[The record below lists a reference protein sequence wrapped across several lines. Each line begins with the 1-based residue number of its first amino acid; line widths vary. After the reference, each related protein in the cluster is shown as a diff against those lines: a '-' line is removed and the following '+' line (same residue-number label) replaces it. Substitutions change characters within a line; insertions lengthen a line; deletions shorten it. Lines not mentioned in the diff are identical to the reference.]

1 MSAII
6 AVRAQPVTPHN
17 RALYEAGKQMLV
29 ASVDVGREF
38 CKFMVGVSTG
48 AIPLYLALL
57 QLALPKDF
65 RPSWERGIVE
75 IAPAVV
81 FLLAAGAFA
90 VGVFPR
96 TGTFSLDVPAQID
109 AARTKAINWRRLWA
123 ITGSALFGAAAL
135 VGIVVT
141 VASLRV
147 KTPLQPTKPIEVRL
161 LTPHIRLVLPQRG
174 DEARRAV
181 HERGDEHAGN

>member
-1 MSAII
+1 MNVITAS
-6 AVRAQPVTPHN
+6 AQPVTPHN
-17 RALYEAGKQMLV
+17 QALYEAGKQMLI
-29 ASVDVGREF
+29 ASIDVGREF

-65 RPSWERGIVE
+65 RPSWTRGIVE

-90 VGVFPR
+90 FGVFPR
-96 TGTFSLDVPAQID
+96 TGTFSLDVPDQID
-109 AARTKAINWRRLWA
+109 EARTKAINWRRIWA
-123 ITGSALFGAAAL
+123 ITGSALFGVAAL
-135 VGIVVT
+135 ASIVAT

-147 KTPLQPTKPIEVRL
+147 KTPAQPTKPIEVRL
-161 LTPHIRLVLPQRG
+161 LKK
-174 DEARRAV
+174 
-181 HERGDEHAGN
+181 